1 MSGFEELQAL
11 WQAQSPLAARVAEV
25 DALRRSLREYG
36 RRMNRI
42 YIVKAAAIAV
52 ITGTV
57 LAFGHLSQPVL
68 GALAAVIAVAFT
80 VLALDWRHQRSIA
93 SVDFTTVSAAFVRG
107 TIRRLREQ
115 SAPFQRSYWFIF
127 SAVALSE
134 NVCVV
139 SLAHEWTWP
148 VRGACHV
155 LATALPLGALELG
168 RRVRIRRFERECR
181 PILDRLTAMEQSLQE
196 EAE

>member
-1 MSGFEELQAL
+1 MPAFEELQAL
-11 WQAQSPLAARVAEV
+11 WQAQPPLAARAAEV

-42 YIVKAAAIAV
+42 YIVKAHAIVAIA
-52 ITGTV
+52 GTV
-57 LAFGHLSQPVL
+57 LVFGRLSPPLL

-80 VLALDWRHQRSIA
+80 VLALDWRNQRAIA
-93 SVDFTTVSAAFVRG
+93 RLDFTTVSVAFVQG

-115 SAPFQRSYWFIF
+115 SVPFQRSYWLIF
-127 SAVALSE
+127 SAVALFE
-134 NVCVV
+134 NVLVA

-148 VRGACHV
+148 VRGACHL
-155 LATALPLGALELG
+155 LATALPFGALELG
-168 RRVRIRRFERECR
+168 RRVRTRRFERECR
-181 PILDRLTAMEQSLQE
+181 PILDRLTAIEQSLRE